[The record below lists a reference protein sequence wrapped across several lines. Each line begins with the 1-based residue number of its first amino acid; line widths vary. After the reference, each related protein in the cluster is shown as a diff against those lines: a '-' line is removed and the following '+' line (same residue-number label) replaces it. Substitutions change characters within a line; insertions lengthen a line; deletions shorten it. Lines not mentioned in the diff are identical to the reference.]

1 MKNKYLSLTI
11 TSLVIFTLVLGA
23 CTPASPTPASPTP
36 APTVAVIAPTQ
47 PVVVTAP
54 TETTVPEPIK
64 IGFFA
69 PITGGAAADG
79 ESAVR
84 GANLAVKIINAAGGV
99 LGRPLELVT
108 YDDAFSPDE
117 AANVVRRLIEQDKVV
132 AVVSGSYSFTTRAA
146 APIAQDAGV
155 PFMAS
160 YAVDPLVTQVGEY
173 IWRIGELAPVQGAVG
188 AQIVFDK
195 FQAKKVAIL
204 VVDNDFGTTLT
215 AGFKAHA
222 AELGMQIVYE
232 QKYPLGESDFRP
244 MLAGIVASKPDV
256 IYATGYYAEAASLV
270 SQMKEAGITIQVVGQ
285 EGYDS
290 PTFLSLA
297 GDAANGVV
305 FTTYLNR
312 DSTRPVVQQFLT
324 GFLNEY
330 SFPADAVSAAV
341 FDGIRVM
348 AAGIQAGGATDPASI
363 LTGLKSL
370 KNFDLA
376 VTGPILSFT
385 AGREVVRPYGAQIVT
400 NGAFHFF
407 DELTDPALITPAQ

>member
-1 MKNKYLSLTI
+1 MKNKHLTLTI
-11 TSLVIFTLVLGA
+11 ASLVIISVVLGA
-23 CTPASPTPASPTP
+23 CTPAATTPTQ
-36 APTVAVIAPTQ
+36 AVVAPTQ
-47 PVVVTAP
+47 EVAVTAP
-54 TETTVPEPIK
+54 TETAVPEPIK

-69 PITGGAAADG
+69 PITGEAAADG

-84 GANLAVKIINAAGGV
+84 GANLAVKIINEGGGV
-99 LGRPLELVT
+99 LGRPVELVT

-117 AANVVRRLIEQDKVV
+117 AANVVRKLIEQDKVV
-132 AVVSGSYSFTTRAA
+132 AVVSGSYSFTTRAG
-146 APIAQDAGV
+146 APIAQEAGI

-160 YAVDPLVTQVGEY
+160 YAVHPAVTEVGEY
-173 IWRIGELAPVQGAVG
+173 VWRIGELAPIQGAIG
-188 AQIVFDK
+188 AQIVNDK
-195 FQAKKVAIL
+195 FNAKKVAVL
-204 VVDNDFGTTLT
+204 VVDNDFGTSLT
-215 AGFKAHA
+215 EGFKARA

-244 MLAGIVASKPDV
+244 MLDGIVAAKPDV

-305 FTTYLNR
+305 FTTYLDR
-312 DSTRPVVQQFLT
+312 DSTRPVVQEFLT
-324 GFLNEY
+324 RFQKEY
-330 SFPADAVSAAV
+330 NFPADAVGAGVYDAV
-341 FDGIRVM
+341 RVM
-348 AAGIQAGGATDPASI
+348 AAGIQAGGSTDPTAI

-376 VTGPILSFT
+376 VTGPILQFT
-385 AGREVVRPYGAQIVT
+385 AGREVVRPYGAEIVT

-407 DELTDPALITPAQ
+407 DIINDPALITPSK